1 MSWDDKIKDMFYIR
15 TGDGKIY
22 ATQGAVDYKMHFRG
36 AVKNLTFN
44 TEGFDFVGVEG
55 TYVARE
61 QAQGTQYP
69 IEIYF
74 EGENHIEISKEF
86 EISSRN
92 KNAWVLGHPIFGQ
105 ITCQPLSLEFDST
118 ALNITKITGTLWEST
133 EVKYPEYTINEKNQI
148 ELKRVAMTT
157 AAFFFTATDVTE
169 TTQKSAFSLSDLID
183 INYSKLPATN
193 EQAVELKNKIREV
206 SSAIEEILLVP
217 GRYMESLYSLLTFV
231 IEVEDNIVFKI
242 KKLSSIFDGLKS
254 INDVSIFEP
263 TASAILT
270 VATELAMNTNY
281 EKRSDVADT
290 AAEIE
295 NIHDSMNDYYED
307 NNIIPNYEM
316 ALAMDFMTNVTIG
329 NLYKV
334 GMSAKQ
340 ERVMI
345 LEKDSNP
352 ILLSHRFY
360 GFSDDSLDKF
370 IEENNISMNEM
381 FIVKKGRRL
390 IWYV

>member
-1 MSWDDKIKDMFYIR
+1 MVKFTQLKALLIIKC
-15 TGDGKIY
+15 TLE
-22 ATQGAVDYKMHFRG
+22 VLL
-36 AVKNLTFN
+36 KNLTFN

-183 INYSKLPATN
+183 IDYSKLPATN
-193 EQAVELKNKIREV
+193 EQAVELKKQNTRSLV
-206 SSAIEEILLVP
+206 RNRRNTFSSCPVYGIFILITCLC
-217 GRYMESLYSLLTFV
+217 Y
-231 IEVEDNIVFKI
+231 
-242 KKLSSIFDGLKS
+242 
-254 INDVSIFEP
+254 
-263 TASAILT
+263 
-270 VATELAMNTNY
+270 
-281 EKRSDVADT
+281 
-290 AAEIE
+290 
-295 NIHDSMNDYYED
+295 
-307 NNIIPNYEM
+307 
-316 ALAMDFMTNVTIG
+316 
-329 NLYKV
+329 
-334 GMSAKQ
+334 
-340 ERVMI
+340 
-345 LEKDSNP
+345 
-352 ILLSHRFY
+352 
-360 GFSDDSLDKF
+360 
-370 IEENNISMNEM
+370 
-381 FIVKKGRRL
+381 
-390 IWYV
+390 